1 MIPIAFLKKSNFIS
15 QKKLVMAF
23 LSPQIEALAKRKK
36 EQSLV
41 KKTDSCGIFQEYGK
55 LEKIQNPQDS
65 K

>member
-1 MIPIAFLKKSNFIS
+1 MS
-15 QKKLVMAF
+15 F

-41 KKTDSCGIFQEYGK
+41 KKPDSCGIFQDCDYNEERPK
-55 LEKIQNPQDS
+55 LHHQEKKD

>member
-1 MIPIAFLKKSNFIS
+1 MS
-15 QKKLVMAF
+15 F

-41 KKTDSCGIFQEYGK
+41 KKPDSCGIFQEYGK
-55 LEKIQNPQDS
+55 LEKIQSPQES

>member
-1 MIPIAFLKKSNFIS
+1 
-15 QKKLVMAF
+15 MAF